1 MSDKAFD
8 STPKR
13 VVKKDGKY
21 MLEVIEDY
29 KHSGRIIPAEVLQ
42 KMNDDMA
49 AMVEEAKKKLFKAK

>member
-13 VVKKDGKY
+13 GVKKDSKF

-29 KHSGRIIPAEVLQ
+29 KPSDRIIPAEVLQ

-49 AMVEEAKKKLFKAK
+49 AMVEEAKKKLFKTK

>member
-13 VVKKDGKY
+13 VVKKDGKF
-21 MLEVIEDY
+21 MLEVIEGY
-29 KHSGRIIPAEVLQ
+29 KPSDRIIPAEVLQ

>member
-21 MLEVIEDY
+21 MLEVIEDF
-29 KHSGRIIPAEVLQ
+29 KPSDRIIPTEVLQ
-42 KMNDDMA
+42 KMNDEMA
-49 AMVEEAKKKLFKAK
+49 TMVEEARKKLFKAK